1 MSNVL
6 SWNQALEQGL
16 NPRDYSYRKEDVP
29 LGEYIAS
36 LDFKIWAKDAT
47 GVSCY
52 FTKVDTDQK
61 ILLTV
66 YRTHDTREYI
76 LDGVDFKEC
85 PTGKYLITVELNSKG
100 NIKFSKV
107 KPA

>member
-6 SWNQALEQGL
+6 SWNQPLEQGL
-16 NPRDYSYRKEDVP
+16 SPRDYSYRKEDVP
-29 LGEYIAS
+29 SGEYIAS

-52 FTKVDTDQK
+52 FTKVDSGQK

-76 LDGVDFKEC
+76 LDGVDFRSC

-107 KPA
+107 KSA

>member
-1 MSNVL
+1 
-6 SWNQALEQGL
+6 
-16 NPRDYSYRKEDVP
+16 VP
-29 LGEYIAS
+29 LGEYIAF

-52 FTKVDTDQK
+52 FTKVDSDQK

-66 YRTHDTREYI
+66 YRTHDTREYV

-85 PTGKYLITVELNSKG
+85 PNANYLITVELNSKG